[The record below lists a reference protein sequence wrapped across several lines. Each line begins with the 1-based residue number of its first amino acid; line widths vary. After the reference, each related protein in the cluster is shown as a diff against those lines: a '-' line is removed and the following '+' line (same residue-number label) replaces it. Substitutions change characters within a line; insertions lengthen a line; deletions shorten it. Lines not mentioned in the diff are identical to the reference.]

1 MTRGLGAYARLLLL
15 VVLAVVLQSSAV
27 ARVQVLGAS
36 PDLVPLVVAAVGF
49 LAGPVAGAVTGF
61 LSGLLLDLDIGRQ
74 LGAASLVLVGVG
86 YAVGRFRELRDPG
99 HGLIPV
105 PIGAAATVGYLLGS
119 AVVALM
125 LEVTAPLSVT
135 LLRDALVTV
144 LLGAV
149 LAVPVF
155 WLVRRVLR
163 STLVADPFERR
174 RRPAEPAPTGPIGLR
189 GLEAP

>member
-1 MTRGLGAYARLLLL
+1 VTRGVSSYARLLLL
-15 VVLAVVLQSSAV
+15 VVLTVVLQVSAIV
-27 ARVQVLGAS
+27 HVRALGAA
-36 PDLVPLVVAAVGF
+36 PDLVPLLVAAVGF
-49 LAGPVAGAVTGF
+49 LAGPVPGAVTGF
-61 LSGLLLDLDIGRQ
+61 LSGFLLDLDIGRQ

-86 YAVGRFRELRDPG
+86 YGVGRFRELRDPG

-105 PIGAAATVGYLLGS
+105 PIGAAATLAYLLGS
-119 AVVALM
+119 AVVSLM
-125 LEVTAPLSVT
+125 LEVTAPLSIV

-155 WLVRRVLR
+155 WVVRWVLR
-163 STLVADPFERR
+163 SALVADPFERR
-174 RRPAEPAPTGPIGLR
+174 RRPAEPSPTGPIGLR